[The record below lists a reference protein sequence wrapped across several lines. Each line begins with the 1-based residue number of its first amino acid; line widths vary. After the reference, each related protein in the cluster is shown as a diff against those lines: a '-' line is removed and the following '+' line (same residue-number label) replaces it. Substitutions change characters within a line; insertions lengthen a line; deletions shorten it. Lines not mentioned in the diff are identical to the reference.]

1 MMNGN
6 SAYHV
11 DPNGTDVTGVTFPVK
26 VSDLSLLKDQKQV
39 TDSDSVTITVT
50 NKGQTSS
57 NTYTG
62 KDSLIENASYSYY
75 ILSET
80 PSYYKELTVNADGS
94 YSFSAMKGAQ
104 TKNVTIDAT
113 LKVGP
118 NPEEMT
124 VANGYLYVAN
134 SDGMNYGADY
144 ANGKSVSKIGLKT
157 FTEAK
162 RIPVGLNPTKIC
174 STTEGNVYV
183 LAMGNYNDISAKV
196 QKIDNMN
203 IVTDVTEAT
212 LMTVKDNTLYLI
224 NAPYGA
230 TENTYFS
237 IDTKTGNET
246 KNLIDQPVDSPC
258 GIAVNP
264 FTGNIYI
271 SSYNMVGGWPSYTT
285 DGYVNEYSANGKF
298 TNKYNVG
305 VGPCGLTFLLK

>member
-1 MMNGN
+1 
-6 SAYHV
+6 
-11 DPNGTDVTGVTFPVK
+11 
-26 VSDLSLLKDQKQV
+26 
-39 TDSDSVTITVT
+39 
-50 NKGQTSS
+50 
-57 NTYTG
+57 
-62 KDSLIENASYSYY
+62 
-75 ILSET
+75 
-80 PSYYKELTVNADGS
+80 
-94 YSFSAMKGAQ
+94 
-104 TKNVTIDAT
+104 
-113 LKVGP
+113 
-118 NPEEMT
+118 MT
-124 VANGYLYVAN
+124 VGNGYLYVAN

-246 KNLIDQPVDSPC
+246 K
-258 GIAVNP
+258 
-264 FTGNIYI
+264 
-271 SSYNMVGGWPSYTT
+271 
-285 DGYVNEYSANGKF
+285 KF
-298 TNKYNVG
+298 NRST
-305 VGPCGLTFLLK
+305 C

>member
-1 MMNGN
+1 MANIK
-6 SAYHV
+6 SAKKRILV
-11 DPNGTDVTGVTFPVK
+11 NRTK
-26 VSDLSLLKDQKQV
+26 AER
-39 TDSDSVTITVT
+39 
-50 NKGQTSS
+50 NKSIKS
-57 NTYTG
+57 
-62 KDSLIENASYSYY
+62 
-75 ILSET
+75 
-80 PSYYKELTVNADGS
+80 
-94 YSFSAMKGAQ
+94 
-104 TKNVTIDAT
+104 
-113 LKVGP
+113 
-118 NPEEMT
+118 
-124 VANGYLYVAN
+124 
-134 SDGMNYGADY
+134 
-144 ANGKSVSKIGLKT
+144 SVSKIGLKT

-264 FTGNIYI
+264 LN
-271 SSYNMVGGWPSYTT
+271 
-285 DGYVNEYSANGKF
+285 
-298 TNKYNVG
+298 
-305 VGPCGLTFLLK
+305 FLFHFLFLYLY